1 MGSGMQMRS
10 ATQRA
15 PHCFRGPAFFMASL
29 CFLMFSLSPSITDT
43 RSSYSDNEELS
54 GCGGVFFCGC
64 FFFWF
69 LIFVFFL
76 ELVFSTLKTKQTNQK
91 TKEDLRKSAVAHR
104 GFFKERMILS
114 NSSPDA
120 TRKRKHVDSL
130 KFLAGKQGQLAYL
143 T

>member
-1 MGSGMQMRS
+1 MVG
-10 ATQRA
+10 
-15 PHCFRGPAFFMASL
+15 
-29 CFLMFSLSPSITDT
+29 
-43 RSSYSDNEELS
+43 
-54 GCGGVFFCGC
+54 

-91 TKEDLRKSAVAHR
+91 TQGGLKKKCTVAHR
-104 GFFKERMILS
+104 GFFKKRNILS